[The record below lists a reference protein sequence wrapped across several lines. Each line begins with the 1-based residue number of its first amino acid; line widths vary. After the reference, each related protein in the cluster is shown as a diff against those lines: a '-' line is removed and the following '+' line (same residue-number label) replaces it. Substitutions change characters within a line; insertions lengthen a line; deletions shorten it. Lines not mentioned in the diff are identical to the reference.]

1 VETRKQSGTGDKFL
15 MSDSTY
21 LFDNAAVEA
30 GQRFDALAALFNPTT
45 FRHLDELG
53 LD

>member
-1 VETRKQSGTGDKFL
+1 

-21 LFDNAAVEA
+21 LFDNAAAEA

-45 FRHLDELG
+45 FRHLEELG
-53 LD
+53 LDQGWRCWEVGAVG